1 MIDKVAPELFR
12 VEIPLPNNPLKT
24 VNSYII
30 RGTDRNLVIDTG
42 MMREECERALAAGLQ
57 ELDVDLARTDFFIT
71 HFHSDHLGLVSQL
84 ATDTSTVYFSE
95 LDAKLVA
102 SLRDAGAFWDRVAPF
117 ARKGGVPEA
126 AIQEVLREH
135 PGAKYGPQTYPEFTI
150 LGEGDVLRVGDY
162 RFECVATP
170 GHTPGHLCLYERD
183 RKLFVSGDH
192 ILGNITPNISAWF
205 ENVNPLEDYL
215 ASLDKVS
222 ALDVSLVLPGHRQ
235 VFEDFQGRIAE
246 LEHHHQVSAE
256 EVLAIL
262 ATGSKT
268 SYEVASEMTWHI
280 AAATWDAFP
289 VIQKWFATGEATAH
303 LRYLEERGAVRHA
316 MRNGTALF
324 SL

>member
-1 MIDKVAPELFR
+1 MKPKRLPDKCARL
-12 VEIPLPNNPLKT
+12 LLK
-24 VNSYII
+24 
-30 RGTDRNLVIDTG
+30 
-42 MMREECERALAAGLQ
+42 AAGGDKKAFREVYV
-57 ELDVDLARTDFFIT
+57 ELHQAVR
-71 HFHSDHLGLVSQL
+71 
-84 ATDTSTVYFSE
+84 
-95 LDAKLVA
+95 
-102 SLRDAGAFWDRVAPF
+102 
-117 ARKGGVPEA
+117 
-126 AIQEVLREH
+126 
-135 PGAKYGPQTYPEFTI
+135 
-150 LGEGDVLRVGDY
+150 
-162 RFECVATP
+162 
-170 GHTPGHLCLYERD
+170 
-183 RKLFVSGDH
+183 
-192 ILGNITPNISAWF
+192 
-205 ENVNPLEDYL
+205 DYL

-324 SL
+324 SRCRRRSNLRHGPGEQIPVPKRPKKLPVVVKPTSGRGGFP